1 MDRYQSEWKSSQK
14 RGSRDCLLPSYTGA
28 SWLSLMCFASS
39 SWSSRGPC
47 GRTAQSVSATQTSH
61 DHLPLRRWNE
71 KDDDEEEGMT
81 PRKHLARAAYL
92 GGGGGGGGASHN
104 LTMLGSLLMGIHPEI
119 RYEGKINRTA
129 LTRSN
134 KMQRNNQFLETKLQ
148 CTGQVRY
155 WPD

>member
-1 MDRYQSEWKSSQK
+1 
-14 RGSRDCLLPSYTGA
+14 
-28 SWLSLMCFASS
+28 
-39 SWSSRGPC
+39 
-47 GRTAQSVSATQTSH
+47 
-61 DHLPLRRWNE
+61 
-71 KDDDEEEGMT
+71 MT
-81 PRKHLARAAYL
+81 PRKHLARAASL
-92 GGGGGGGGASHN
+92 GGGGGGGASHN

-148 CTGQVRY
+148 CIGQVRY